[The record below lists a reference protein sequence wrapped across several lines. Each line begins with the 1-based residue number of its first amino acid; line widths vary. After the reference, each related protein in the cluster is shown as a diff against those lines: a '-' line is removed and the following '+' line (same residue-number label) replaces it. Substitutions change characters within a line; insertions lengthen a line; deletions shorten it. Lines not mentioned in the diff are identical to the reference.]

1 MKIVEAARAGTLGSD
16 GMGNCIRN
24 EKLATGENNVK
35 CNCPGETLRSVVV
48 LDGETSSIRFT
59 PAILAGIR
67 SSSAACRAGI
77 ASPFNR
83 KLRIGRVQGGGEQ
96 NH

>member
-1 MKIVEAARAGTLGSD
+1 MVRAGINWMKIVEAARAGTLGSD

-48 LDGETSSIRFT
+48 LEGR
-59 PAILAGIR
+59 PAA
-67 SSSAACRAGI
+67 
-77 ASPFNR
+77 
-83 KLRIGRVQGGGEQ
+83 
-96 NH
+96 